1 MRVRSAFVLATV
13 FSAASVA
20 ASMGAGSK
28 PDDPLKASLTLR
40 ATPGVALAPARI
52 MLMGQVR
59 GGPNDNPELYC
70 PTVEWDWGDGTVSE
84 SSSDC
89 DPFEPSKTEIQ
100 RSFTTQHVY
109 KYGGDYVVQ
118 LRLKKQGKVVAA
130 ANAQLNIGL
139 ALGEDTTVIR

>member
-1 MRVRSAFVLATV
+1 
-13 FSAASVA
+13 
-20 ASMGAGSK
+20 
-28 PDDPLKASLTLR
+28 
-40 ATPGVALAPARI
+40 
-52 MLMGQVR
+52 MGQVR